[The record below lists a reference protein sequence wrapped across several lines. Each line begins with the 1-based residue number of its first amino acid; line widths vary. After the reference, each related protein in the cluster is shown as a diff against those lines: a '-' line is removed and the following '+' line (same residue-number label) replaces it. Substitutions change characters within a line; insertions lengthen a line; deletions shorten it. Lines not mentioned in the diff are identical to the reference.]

1 MHAYVEVIRADGHV
15 ETHPLEGE
23 QITFGSG
30 AEAAISI
37 TDVPELESVHLL
49 LAPRDEGCWVSVA
62 QGAEA
67 VAWVGGK
74 KHENGMLKWGTE
86 IDIGSISLRINHRL
100 VEERERQA
108 RRRRLTI
115 IATMVVVLVLF
126 SLLLK
131 EERERLPRRSAD
143 APALFE
149 DPAPCPESERTAA
162 RARAHSANEEAQ
174 ARLVRY
180 PFDAQDGI
188 TAVALF
194 GVANK
199 CFAAAGESEIAA
211 SIAAERD
218 RIAAQIEEDYQ
229 LRRVRLSR
237 LLKHKRRKQ
246 ALGETKALL
255 IMLEHREGPYRN
267 WLIRLQRHLEL
278 KLEGKR
284 SRSI

>member
-23 QITFGSG
+23 QVTLGSG
-30 AEAAISI
+30 EEAVISI
-37 TDVPELESVHLL
+37 TDAPELESVHLL

-86 IDIGSISLRINHRL
+86 VDIGSLSLRINHRL
-100 VEERERQA
+100 VEERLRQA

-115 IATMVVVLVLF
+115 IATMVVLLLLF

-131 EERERLPRRSAD
+131 DERERMPRRSAE
-143 APALFE
+143 APALFD
-149 DPAPCPESERTAA
+149 DPLPCPDSEPAAA

-174 ARLVRY
+174 ARMVRY

-188 TAVALF
+188 TAVRLF

-199 CFAAAGESEIAA
+199 CFAAAGDGALA
-211 SIAAERD
+211 DSIAGERD
-218 RIAAQIEEDYQ
+218 RVAAQIEEDYQ
-229 LRRVRLSR
+229 LRRVRLGR
-237 LLKHKRRKQ
+237 LLKSGRRKQ

-255 IMLEHREGPYRN
+255 IMLEHRDGSYRN

-284 SRSI
+284 GSTI